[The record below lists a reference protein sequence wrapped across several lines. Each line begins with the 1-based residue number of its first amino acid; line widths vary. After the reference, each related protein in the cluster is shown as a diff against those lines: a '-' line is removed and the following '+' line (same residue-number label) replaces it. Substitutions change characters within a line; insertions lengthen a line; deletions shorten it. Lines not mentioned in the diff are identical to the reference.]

1 MLQIKSRHRR
11 CSVKKGVLKN
21 FTNFTRKH
29 QCWSPFFNKVAGA
42 YDFIKKE
49 TPTQVFSCEICE
61 IFKNTYFE
69 EHLRTTDSIKSITCI
84 SLKSDARNYFKVTVN
99 PTTKQ

>member
-21 FTNFTRKH
+21 FTNFTGKH
-29 QCWSPFFNKVAGA
+29 QCWSPFFNKVAGD

-49 TPTQVFSCEICE
+49 TPTLVFSCEICE
-61 IFKNTYFE
+61 IKTPILKNICE
-69 EHLRTTDSIKSITCI
+69 RLILS
-84 SLKSDARNYFKVTVN
+84 N
-99 PTTKQ
+99 Q